1 VDSRSRTLPRVR
13 VRAAHPGAVQPE
25 RAGHQAP
32 AGAVG
37 IDTDEERSAPEAEAV
52 EPVEAEAA
60 EPVDAEPGKPGPTP
74 SGAAPSADMADAG
87 MAHTDVADAD
97 MAAAD
102 TRRGA
107 GRGNRQRERRARGK
121 CDHRFTQHCFLL
133 MRTPSGRPPLT
144 RGSIPPGPARAPP
157 VWLEHADGAHL
168 APFAINFSGEVS
180 GAIKQSRAAR
190 VHKQTFIKENEHSS
204 KRINIH
210 RGCAP
215 CWGANEAQ
223 KSPAPAGARLALR
236 ATAADVRALAGWR

>member
-1 VDSRSRTLPRVR
+1 MPS
-13 VRAAHPGAVQPE
+13 E

-32 AGAVG
+32 AGG
-37 IDTDEERSAPEAEAV
+37 IDTDEERAAPEPEAM

-74 SGAAPSADMADAG
+74 SGAAPSADMADADV
-87 MAHTDVADAD
+87 AHTDVADAD

-144 RGSIPPGPARAPP
+144 PRVDPARTRTGTAYAGCNTP
-157 VWLEHADGAHL
+157 
-168 APFAINFSGEVS
+168 
-180 GAIKQSRAAR
+180 AAR
-190 VHKQTFIKENEHSS
+190 TLRCLRSTFRERYQEQSNKCARHAP
-204 KRINIH
+204 IN
-210 RGCAP
+210 RR
-215 CWGANEAQ
+215 
-223 KSPAPAGARLALR
+223 S
-236 ATAADVRALAGWR
+236 

>member
-1 VDSRSRTLPRVR
+1 
-13 VRAAHPGAVQPE
+13 

-32 AGAVG
+32 AGG
-37 IDTDEERSAPEAEAV
+37 IDTDEERAAPEPEAM

-74 SGAAPSADMADAG
+74 SGAAPSADMADADV
-87 MAHTDVADAD
+87 AHTDVADAD

-144 RGSIPPGPARAPP
+144 RGSIPHGHR
-157 VWLEHADGAHL
+157 LCRLQHAGGAHL
-168 APFAINFSGEVS
+168 ALSAINFSGEVS
-180 GAIKQSRAAR
+180 GAIKQM
-190 VHKQTFIKENEHSS
+190 
-204 KRINIH
+204 
-210 RGCAP
+210 
-215 CWGANEAQ
+215 
-223 KSPAPAGARLALR
+223 
-236 ATAADVRALAGWR
+236 